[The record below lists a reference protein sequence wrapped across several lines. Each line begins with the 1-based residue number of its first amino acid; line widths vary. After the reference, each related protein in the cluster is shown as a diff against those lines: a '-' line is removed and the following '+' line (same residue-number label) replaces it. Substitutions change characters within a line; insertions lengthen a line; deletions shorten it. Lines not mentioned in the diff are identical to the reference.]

1 MTNDTSVPTDIFSWH
16 AIRTYDALVPDP
28 KTLLDVPLK
37 KQTKSWTWRLLILQ
51 ISLASI
57 SEFTCNKASIQRHSW
72 HVWCKPRDPWHAPRP
87 VSEMVHSSPE
97 HRTLVPAQAPAP
109 GSMGADLAK
118 LLSPEHRNRLELS
131 RSVQELSSMFN
142 IVTQAEQA
150 IEDNTDSS
158 RWV

>member
-1 MTNDTSVPTDIFSWH
+1 MTYDTSVPTDFFSWH
-16 AIRTYDALVPDP
+16 AIRIDDALVPDP
-28 KTLLDVPLK
+28 KTLLDIPLK
-37 KQTKSWTWRLLILQ
+37 KQTESWTWRLLILQ

-57 SEFTCNKASIQRHSW
+57 SEFTCNEASIQRHSW
-72 HVWCKPRDPWHAPRP
+72 HVWCEPRDPWHAPRP

-150 IEDNTDSS
+150 IEDNTGSN

>member
-1 MTNDTSVPTDIFSWH
+1 
-16 AIRTYDALVPDP
+16 
-28 KTLLDVPLK
+28 
-37 KQTKSWTWRLLILQ
+37 
-51 ISLASI
+51 
-57 SEFTCNKASIQRHSW
+57 
-72 HVWCKPRDPWHAPRP
+72 
-87 VSEMVHSSPE
+87 MVHSSPE

-158 RWV
+158 R